1 MGNRQRDKLKCNVR
15 QTNNVIKN
23 KAILRIERE
32 DKWEFQRILDWMV
45 KEGFCGDRTVSRDPS
60 EMSR

>member
-32 DKWEFQRILDWMV
+32 DRWEF
-45 KEGFCGDRTVSRDPS
+45 
-60 EMSR
+60 